1 MKRNLL
7 SYIALVI
14 SIIAISAS
22 CFAPVELKIDNY
34 NSIISSLSVLIT
46 ILIGWQIYVLVDY
59 SKYRKEISADFES
72 FKKEMNDS
80 LNLKFIEIKNV
91 FSEYDK
97 RWGLINI
104 KIEGD
109 MASMYYSVAS
119 VHLKTKDYIAFLENM
134 INCIIAAERVGNIE
148 MMNNASKHILIH
160 VSPGIEMSEFQ
171 LSRISTLFYKGVN
184 KWNKTLYYKEL
195 ERLILSII
203 VNEKSESSQLDS
215 L

>member
-1 MKRNLL
+1 MKKNLL

-14 SIIAISAS
+14 SIIAISIS
-22 CFAPVELKIDNY
+22 CFTPGDLKIDNY
-34 NSIISSLSVLIT
+34 NSIISSLSILIT
-46 ILIGWQIYVLVDY
+46 VLIGWQIYALVDY

-72 FKKEMNDS
+72 FKKETNDS
-80 LNLKFIEIKNV
+80 LSLKFNEINNIL
-91 FSEYDK
+91 SEYDK
-97 RWGLINI
+97 KWGIINI

-119 VHLKTKDYIAFLENM
+119 VHLKTNDYVAFLENM
-134 INCIIAAERVGNIE
+134 LHCIVAAERVGNIE
-148 MMNNASKHILIH
+148 MMNNASKHILIN
-160 VSPGIEMSEFQ
+160 VSSGLEMSEFQ

-184 KWNKTLYYKEL
+184 NWNKTLYYKEL

-203 VNEKSESSQLDS
+203 VNEKSELSQLDF